1 MKSAETKFKE
11 LSHII
16 SPETLVEAFRLM
28 ATAKS
33 LAEKYEANK
42 EVTSKYVHAT
52 SRGHEAIQLAMG
64 MQLLPQDWV
73 SPYYRDDSILL
84 GIGITPYE
92 LMLQV
97 FAKKE
102 DPFSGGRTYYS
113 HPSLNRPNMPKIP
126 HQSSAT
132 GMQAIPTTGIAMGI
146 QYKEKQGLNEDFG
159 GLNPVVICSL
169 GDASCTEGEVAEA
182 LQMAALKQFPII
194 YLVQDNGWDISA
206 NAAETRAQ
214 DMTGYAKG
222 FHGIEVRTIDGSDFE
237 QAYSTVREVLGI
249 VRKERRPFIIHA
261 KVPLLGHH
269 TSGVR
274 KEWYRDDLE
283 EAALRDPYPKL
294 KDLLRAVKVSEADIL
309 DIEIGIKQF
318 VDDEYER
325 ALLAEDPDP
334 NSVTDFIFAPTPIT
348 EEKGQREPGGK
359 KKTVMV
365 DSALFAVRE
374 IMQKHPEALLYGQD
388 VGGRLGGVFRE
399 AATLAQT
406 FGDNRVFNTPIQEA
420 FIIGSTVGMSAVG
433 LKPIVEVQFAD
444 YIWPGLNQLFT
455 EVSRSYYLSNGKWP
469 VSCVIRVPI
478 GAYGSGGPY
487 HSSSVESVLTNI
499 RGIKVV
505 YPSNGADLKGLLK
518 AAYYDP
524 NPVVMLEHKGLYWS
538 KIKGTEGAMSIEPD
552 EDYIIPIGK
561 ARVVQKAS
569 AEAVKNGV
577 SAVVITYGRGVYW
590 SLEAQKAFEGS
601 VEIIDLRSLNPL
613 DMETVNSAVRTHGKV
628 LLVTEESEEAS
639 FTLGL
644 AGRIQRDNFTFL
656 DAPIGIVGSIDTPAI
671 PLNSDLE
678 AALLTNASKVEKA
691 LSELMNF

>member
-1 MKSAETKFKE
+1 MSKAKAKSPQNIVNKE
-11 LSHII
+11 LL
-16 SPETLVEAFRLM
+16 EEAFQFM
-28 ATAKS
+28 CTAKT

-52 SRGHEAIQLAMG
+52 SRGHEAIQIALG
-64 MQLLPQDWV
+64 MQLKPEDWV

-84 GIGITPYE
+84 SMGISPYE

-97 FAKKE
+97 FAKKD

-113 HPSLNRPNMPKIP
+113 HPSLNREDLPKII

-132 GMQAIPTTGIAMGI
+132 GMQAIPTAGIAMGV
-146 QYKEKQGLNEDFG
+146 QYKEQQGLADKDKA
-159 GLNPVVICSL
+159 PSVVVCSL
-169 GDASCTEGEVAEA
+169 GDASCTEGEVSEA
-182 LQMAALKQFPII
+182 LQMAALKQFPIVF
-194 YLVQDNGWDISA
+194 LVQDNGWDISA
-206 NAAETRAQ
+206 NAEETRAQ
-214 DMTGYAKG
+214 DMSKYAQG
-222 FHGIEVRTIDGSDFE
+222 FNGIELKTIDGSDFVSSYE
-237 QAYSTVREVLGI
+237 TVKSVFETVRS
-249 VRKERRPFIIHA
+249 ERRPFIIHA
-261 KVPLLGHH
+261 HVPLLGHH

-274 KEWYRDDLE
+274 MEWYRDDLA
-283 EAALRDPYPKL
+283 EAQLKDPYPKL
-294 KDLLRAVKVSEADIL
+294 LSLLKQAGWTDKMIQEK
-309 DIEIGIKQF
+309 EGGIKEQ
-318 VDDEYER
+318 VDTAYDK
-325 ALLAEDPDP
+325 ALNAEDPDKK
-334 NSVTDFIFAPTPIT
+334 SLTDFIFAPTPIT
-348 EEKGQREPGGK
+348 EERGERSPKGK

-365 DSALFAVRE
+365 DAALFAVRE
-374 IMQKHPEALLYGQD
+374 ILKEHPEALLYGQD

-433 LKPIVEVQFAD
+433 LKPFVEVQFAD

-505 YPSNGADLKGLLK
+505 YPSTGADLKGLLK

-524 NPVVMLEHKGLYWS
+524 NPVVLLEHKGLYWS
-538 KIKGTEGAMSIEPD
+538 KIKGTEESMSIEPSA
-552 EDYIIPIGK
+552 DYVIPIGK
-561 ARVVQKAS
+561 ARLVRSIPEDRAS
-569 AEAVKNGV
+569 EGGTVGI
-577 SAVVITYGRGVYW
+577 ITYGRGVYW
-590 SLEAQKAFEGS
+590 SIEAIKGHENDA
-601 VEIIDLRSLNPL
+601 EILDLRSLNPMDHDAMNL
-613 DMETVNSAVRTHGKV
+613 LCQKHGKI
-628 LLVTEESEEAS
+628 LLVTEESIECN

-644 AGRIQRDNFTFL
+644 AGRIQRDNFNYL
-656 DAPIGIVGSIDTPAI
+656 DAPIEIVGAIDTPAI

-678 AALLTNASKVEKA
+678 VELLPNAEKVKEKFQK
-691 LSELMNF
+691 LLKF

>member
-1 MKSAETKFKE
+1 MQKAEQKE
-11 LSHII
+11 GIKQVGK
-16 SPETLVEAFRLM
+16 TLLKRAYELM
-28 ATAKS
+28 FTAKTM
-33 LAEKYEANK
+33 AEKYEANK
-42 EVTSKYVHAT
+42 EVTAKYVHAT
-52 SRGHEAIQLAMG
+52 SRGHEAIQLAVG
-64 MQLLPQDWV
+64 MQLKPQDWV

-84 GIGITPYE
+84 GIGISPYE

-97 FAKKE
+97 FAKKD
-102 DPFSGGRTYYS
+102 DPFSGGRTYYA
-113 HPSLNRPNMPKIP
+113 HPSLNREDKPKII

-146 QYKEKQGLNEDFG
+146 QYKEKQELNTYADWKDA
-159 GLNPVVICSL
+159 PVVVCSL
-169 GDASCTEGEVAEA
+169 GDASCTEGEVSEA
-182 LQMAALKQFPII
+182 FQMAALKQFPIV
-194 YLVQDNGWDISA
+194 YLVQDNEWDISA
-206 NAAETRAQ
+206 NAEEIRAQ
-214 DMTGYAKG
+214 DISHYAKG
-222 FHGIEVRTIDGSDFE
+222 FKGIELRSIDGSDFVE
-237 QAYSTVREVLGI
+237 SYTCIQEVFEL

-283 EAALRDPYPKL
+283 EASKNDPYPKL
-294 KDLLRAVKVSEADIL
+294 KTLLENEKTS
-309 DIEIGIKQF
+309 
-318 VDDEYER
+318 
-325 ALLAEDPDP
+325 LAEFINVEAEVRKLVDASYEKAITAADPDL
-334 NSVTDFIFAPTPIT
+334 SSITDFIFAPTPIT
-348 EEKGQREPGGK
+348 EEKGEREPKGK

-374 IMQKHPEALLYGQD
+374 IMQKHPESLVYGQD

-406 FGDNRVFNTPIQEA
+406 FGDDRVFNTPIQEA

-487 HSSSVESVLTNI
+487 HSSSVESVLANI

-505 YPSNGADLKGLLK
+505 YPSTGADLKGLLK

-524 NPVVMLEHKGLYWS
+524 NPVVILEHKGLYWS
-538 KIKGTEGAMSIEPD
+538 KIPGTEGAMSIEPD

-561 ARVVQKAS
+561 ARIVLKS
-569 AEAVKNGV
+569 DEAFVLSGRSV
-577 SAVVITYGRGVYW
+577 GIITYGRGVYW
-590 SLEAQKAFEGS
+590 SLEAEKNFAGQ
-601 VEIIDLRSLNPL
+601 VEILDLRSINPL
-613 DMETVNSAVRTHGKV
+613 DHEAMNSLCQKHGRIII
-628 LLVTEESEEAS
+628 VTEESVECS
-639 FTLGL
+639 FSLGL
-644 AGRIQRDNFTFL
+644 AGRLQRDNFSSL
-656 DAPIGIVGSIDTPAI
+656 DAPIGIVGSVDTPAI
-671 PLNSDLE
+671 PLNSELE
-678 AALLTNASKVEKA
+678 AALLTNSARVTLA
-691 LSELMNF
+691 INNVFFY

>member
-1 MKSAETKFKE
+1 MTKTAQKNKNLKLNQNDLKKGFE
-11 LSHII
+11 YM
-16 SPETLVEAFRLM
+16 F
-28 ATAKS
+28 TAKT
-33 LAEKYEANK
+33 LAEKYEQNK
-42 EVTSKYVHAT
+42 EVTAKYVHAT
-52 SRGHEAIQLAMG
+52 SRGHEAIQIALG
-64 MQLLPQDWV
+64 MQLKSCDWV

-84 GIGITPYE
+84 SIGMTPYE

-97 FAKKE
+97 FAKKD

-113 HPSLNRPNMPKIP
+113 HPSLNRDDMPKII

-146 QYKEKQGLNEDFG
+146 QYRELVGIEIDEKEKPL
-159 GLNPVVICSL
+159 VVCSL
-169 GDASCTEGEVAEA
+169 GDASCTEGEVSEA
-182 LQMAALKQFPII
+182 FQMAALKQFPIVF
-194 YLVQDNGWDISA
+194 LVQDNEWDISA
-206 NAAETRAQ
+206 NAEETRAQ
-214 DMTGYAKG
+214 DISQYAKG
-222 FHGIEVRTIDGSDFE
+222 FKGIEVRTIDGSNFE
-237 QAYSTVREVLGI
+237 ESYETINEVFNVVRS
-249 VRKERRPFIIHA
+249 ERRPFLIHA

-274 KEWYRDDLE
+274 MEWYRDDLE
-283 EAALRDPYPKL
+283 EAKKKDPYPKMIN
-294 KDLLRAVKVSEADIL
+294 LLESKGISKTEISN
-309 DIEIGIKQF
+309 IESRIKLE
-318 VDDEYER
+318 VDEQYES
-325 ALLAEDPDP
+325 AFNAENPATESIQDY
-334 NSVTDFIFAPTPIT
+334 IFAPTDIT
-348 EEKGQREPGGK
+348 EEVGERTPKGK

-487 HSSSVESVLTNI
+487 HSSSVESVLSNI
-499 RGIKVV
+499 RGIKLV

-538 KIKGTEGAMSIEPD
+538 KIKGTEKAMSIEPS
-552 EDYIIPIGK
+552 EDYMIPIGK
-561 ARVVQKAS
+561 ARVVQESDAGFVES
-569 AEAVKNGV
+569 GESIGII
-577 SAVVITYGRGVYW
+577 SYGRGIYW
-590 SLEAQKAFEGS
+590 SLEAMNDYKGQIELL
-601 VEIIDLRSLNPL
+601 DLRSLNPL
-613 DMETVNSAVRTHGKV
+613 DHDAMNTLCKKHSHIII
-628 LLVTEESEEAS
+628 VTEESEECS
-639 FTLGL
+639 FALGL
-644 AGRIQRDNFTFL
+644 AGRLQRDNFKFL
-656 DAPIGIVGSIDTPAI
+656 DAPIEIVGSVDTPAI

-678 AALLTNASKVEKA
+678 LALLPNADKIKKA
-691 LSELMNF
+691 IDKTFKF